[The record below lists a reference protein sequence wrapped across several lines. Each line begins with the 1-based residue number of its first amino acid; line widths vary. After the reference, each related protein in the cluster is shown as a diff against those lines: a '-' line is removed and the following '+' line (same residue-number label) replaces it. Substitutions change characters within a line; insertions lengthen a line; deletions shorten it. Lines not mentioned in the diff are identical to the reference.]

1 MLLAIEAE
9 MDDNQERFFADRSR
23 IQIMSASTPQGLK
36 WTYEDYANLPADG
49 SRHEIIDGKHVVNP
63 SPSTQHQ
70 HVSKRLQYQ
79 LYTKIELAGLGLL
92 FDAPIDVQLSQ
103 FDIVQPDLVVILNE
117 NARKITPSSI
127 KVAPH
132 LVVEIISPSTAGNDR
147 TIKKDLYER
156 SGVNEYWIVDPFE
169 QQVDQWVLCEEKYV
183 LQPTSKIIRLSFV
196 SDVEVDFDTVW

>member
-1 MLLAIEAE
+1 
-9 MDDNQERFFADRSR
+9 
-23 IQIMSASTPQGLK
+23 MSAIAPKGLK
-36 WTYEDYANLPADG
+36 WTYEDYANLPEDG
-49 SRHEIIDGKHVVNP
+49 LRHEIIDGAHFVNS
-63 SPSTQHQ
+63 SPSTLHQ

-92 FDAPIDVQLSQ
+92 FPAPMDVQLSE

-117 NARKITPSSI
+117 NTRKITPTKI

-156 SGVNEYWIVDPFE
+156 SGVSEYWIVDPFE
-169 QQVDQWVLCEEKYV
+169 QQVDQWVLRDQKFV
-183 LQPTSKIIRLSFV
+183 LIPKSNVIRLCFV
-196 SDVEVDFDTVW
+196 NDIEVDFDTVW